1 MSYKAKQKLD
11 ALILWEK
18 HNIKA
23 SIDAYHVSPSSL
35 YKWQKQYRLYG
46 INGLVNQSTTPRQPR
61 RRDWS
66 AEIIAEI
73 RRHREN
79 YPYGAPHTQPA
90 NSLWNTNNLR
100 NHKQQ
105 I

>member
-1 MSYKAKQKLD
+1 MSHTTQQKLE
-11 ALILWEK
+11 ALTLWEK
-18 HNIKA
+18 HGIKA
-23 SIDAYHVSPSSL
+23 SMDAYHISQSSL
-35 YKWQKQYRLYG
+35 YEWRRQYRLYG
-46 INGLVNQSTTPRQPR
+46 INGLVNQSACPRQPR
-61 RRDWS
+61 QHNWPP
-66 AEIIAEI
+66 EIIAEI

-79 YPYGAPHTQPA
+79 YPCGAPHKQPA